1 LRKERAKC
9 NFFLINSIAADA
21 ILLLVS
27 PPLRSRKSAMKRES
41 SDEIW
46 MREALREARLAADEG
61 EVPIGAVA
69 VCDGGIVG
77 RAHNVRE
84 RSANPLGHAELL
96 LIEQLAKERGSW
108 RLTGV
113 TIYVTCEP
121 CLMCAGAMLQA
132 RIPRVVYGCADPK
145 AGAMGSLYDVSND
158 PRLNHR
164 VELSRG
170 VLEDECAAILGEFFG
185 RLRAR

>member
-1 LRKERAKC
+1 MNRA
-9 NFFLINSIAADA
+9 NAHEMWMRQALIEAGKAAD
-21 ILLLVS
+21 
-27 PPLRSRKSAMKRES
+27 KN
-41 SDEIW
+41 
-46 MREALREARLAADEG
+46 

-69 VCDGGIVG
+69 VFGDAIVG

-84 RSANPLGHAELL
+84 STQNPIGHAEIL
-96 LIEQLAKERGSW
+96 LIHELAKNRKTW
-108 RLTGV
+108 RLDEI

-158 PRLNHR
+158 PRMNHNIE
-164 VELSRG
+164 VVSG
-170 VLEDECAAILGEFFG
+170 VLRKECGQVLSDFFRQL
-185 RLRAR
+185 RL